1 MHFGFNND
9 ILKIIKELGSTSQRV
24 LLLLG
29 AGLALGLSGS
39 PSRYFKIIESTGKAW
54 KDIEKRALH
63 RAIKNLYQSKLI
75 NIEEKDDETIIL
87 ILSEKGEEK
96 ILKYKLAEMKIQQ
109 MKKWDQR
116 WRMVVFDIPESKK
129 KIRDALRFHL
139 KNLKFFEFQ
148 KSIFIH
154 PFECKNEIDFLIEFY
169 NIRPYVR
176 FIIAEDID
184 NQLHLKKYFELL

>member
-1 MHFGFNND
+1 MA
-9 ILKIIKELGSTSQRV
+9 KELGETSQKV

-29 AGLALGLSGS
+29 TGLALGLSGS
-39 PSRYFKIIESTGKAW
+39 PTRYFKILKATGKEW

-63 RAIKNLYQSKLI
+63 RAIKNLYQSKLT
-75 NIEEKDDETIIL
+75 NIEEKNDETIIL
-87 ILSEKGEEK
+87 TLSEKGKEK
-96 ILKYKLAEMKIQQ
+96 ILKYKLGEMKIPQ
-109 MKKWDQR
+109 MSKWDQK

-129 KIRDALRFHL
+129 KIRDILRFHL
-139 KNLKFFEFQ
+139 KKLGFFEFQ

-176 FIIAEDID
+176 FITAEDID
-184 NQLHLKKYFELL
+184 NQLHLKKHFGLL

>member
-1 MHFGFNND
+1 MR
-9 ILKIIKELGSTSQRV
+9 ELGSTSQKV

-29 AGLALGLSGS
+29 TGLALGLSGS
-39 PSRYFKIIESTGKAW
+39 PTRYFKIIEATGKTW

-75 NIEEKDDETIIL
+75 NIEEKSDETVVL
-87 ILSEKGEEK
+87 TLNERGKEKT
-96 ILKYKLAEMKIQQ
+96 LKYKLGEMKIPQ
-109 MKKWDQR
+109 MKKWDQK
-116 WRMVVFDIPESKK
+116 WRMVVFDVPEPKK
-129 KIRDALRFHL
+129 KIRDILRFHL
-139 KNLKFFEFQ
+139 KKLGFFEFQ

-154 PFECKNEIDFLIEFY
+154 PFKCKNEIDFLIEFY

-184 NQLHLKKYFELL
+184 NQLHLKKHFGLL